1 MKQKLL
7 FLLVLLLTA
16 TTGAWADDY
25 TITLPTVS
33 NGSVVAKVSDVSV
46 TSAAADATVSLV
58 ATPDAGYKL
67 KTISAACN
75 TSETFSSGENTR
87 TGTYFS
93 VSGSNYAYG
102 WRVGNNGLT
111 LTISSRSGQNLSQV
125 VLTVGNAPNVS
136 QRNISH
142 LQADHGALSATGTT
156 QGNTITITGI
166 NSPTVTVSAPS
177 SGNSASMWSITQA
190 KVDGIGATLTDTS
203 DDNVKTFTMPLGN
216 VTVLAEFEEI
226 PFVAVTGVT
235 LSQTSASLTA
245 GGAAL
250 ELTPTVAPEGA
261 TDKTVKW
268 SVEQTGDFVA
278 LYTDEACT
286 QAVGTD
292 AIAAAKVYVKPLAA
306 GQATITVTTNDG
318 AKTATCAVTIAEP
331 TFNVTLQEGTEDA
344 DKWDISP
351 AEATKGSTVT
361 VTYSGDKKVKSVKA
375 VKKAAVD
382 PAKAYMK
389 WNADQMKLVATE
401 IPESFTTVTS
411 STTTWSAGTYVVEGE
426 DVNITGTIELSGD
439 VDLIIKDGAKLT
451 AQGISGESK
460 NLRIYGQANQSGQLV
475 VGNSGTDAIRNI
487 NTLEVYSA
495 KVEAT
500 AYSDWSCGFFGISKF
515 NVYGGLVD
523 AKCTASTGCGIFL
536 NGGESMNIYG
546 GEVKAEGK
554 GNETD
559 GSYGIICDSEDK
571 ATVTVYGGK
580 LRAVSAQK
588 AALYPAI
595 TLQKG
600 AGFTG
605 KIETSDD
612 GTSWTDWT
620 TEGTPATKYVR
631 VGY

>member
-1 MKQKLL
+1 MTISENAFYGAKLTSIDIPNR
-7 FLLVLLLTA
+7 VTSIGG
-16 TTGAWADDY
+16 GAFVNCAH
-25 TITLPTVS
+25 LESVS
-33 NGSVVAKVSDVSV
+33 IPASV
-46 TSAAADATVSLV
+46 TS
-58 ATPDAGYKL
+58 
-67 KTISAACN
+67 
-75 TSETFSSGENTR
+75 
-87 TGTYFS
+87 
-93 VSGSNYAYG
+93 
-102 WRVGNNGLT
+102 
-111 LTISSRSGQNLSQV
+111 
-125 VLTVGNAPNVS
+125 
-136 QRNISH
+136 
-142 LQADHGALSATGTT
+142 
-156 QGNTITITGI
+156 
-166 NSPTVTVSAPS
+166 
-177 SGNSASMWSITQA
+177 
-190 KVDGIGATLTDTS
+190 IGAYAFGYCGKL
-203 DDNVKTFTMPLGN
+203 
-216 VTVLAEFEEI
+216 
-226 PFVAVTGVT
+226 
-235 LSQTSASLTA
+235 
-245 GGAAL
+245 
-250 ELTPTVAPEGA
+250 
-261 TDKTVKW
+261 
-268 SVEQTGDFVA
+268 
-278 LYTDEACT
+278 
-286 QAVGTD
+286 
-292 AIAAAKVYVKPLAA
+292 AKVYIYAHSLETYGDMAFDYNAA
-306 GQATITVTTNDG
+306 GRKIYVLPDAVDTYKAGWSAYAADIEAMPTYAITL
-318 AKTATCAVTIAEP
+318 A
-331 TFNVTLQEGTEDA
+331 EGTEDA
-344 DKWDISP
+344 VNWKVKVGEG
-351 AEATKGSTVT
+351 EAQPFPVEGLEGGEKITA
-361 VTYSGDKKVKSVKA
+361 TYSGEKKVKSVKA

-475 VGNSGTDAIRNI
+475 VGNSGTDAISNI

-554 GNETD
+554 GNNTD

-631 VGY
+631 LGY

>member
-7 FLLVLLLTA
+7 CLLVLLLTA
-16 TTGAWADDY
+16 TTGAMAQDYYAPSADEVIILNDVY
-25 TITLPTVS
+25 DDSKSGFSSHSAIAWGGSATASKKKAGDPNKGGETTSSNVNCYSVKGTGQGKNITLSITGVSKVIVYYHGEPLRYIELRDGSKKGNIIGSGQTNTYYTEVALTATNQYSIFLHGTS
-33 NGSVVAKVSDVSV
+33 NGSDDVDFYVYAIKLIAAPAPTSTYSV
-46 TSAAADATVSLV
+46 T
-58 ATPDAGYKL
+58 
-67 KTISAACN
+67 
-75 TSETFSSGENTR
+75 
-87 TGTYFS
+87 
-93 VSGSNYAYG
+93 
-102 WRVGNNGLT
+102 
-111 LTISSRSGQNLSQV
+111 
-125 VLTVGNAPNVS
+125 
-136 QRNISH
+136 
-142 LQADHGALSATGTT
+142 
-156 QGNTITITGI
+156 
-166 NSPTVTVSAPS
+166 
-177 SGNSASMWSITQA
+177 
-190 KVDGIGATLTDTS
+190 
-203 DDNVKTFTMPLGN
+203 
-216 VTVLAEFEEI
+216 LA
-226 PFVAVTGVT
+226 
-235 LSQTSASLTA
+235 
-245 GGAAL
+245 
-250 ELTPTVAPEGA
+250 
-261 TDKTVKW
+261 
-268 SVEQTGDFVA
+268 
-278 LYTDEACT
+278 
-286 QAVGTD
+286 
-292 AIAAAKVYVKPLAA
+292 
-306 GQATITVTTNDG
+306 
-318 AKTATCAVTIAEP
+318 
-331 TFNVTLQEGTEDA
+331 EGTEDA
-344 DKWDISP
+344 DQWTIEP
-351 AEATKGSTVT
+351 NTGLNGGETVT
-361 VTYSGDKKVKSVKA
+361 AKYSGEKKVKSVKA
-375 VKKAAVD
+375 VKKKAVD

-475 VGNSGTDAIRNI
+475 VGNSGTDAISNI

-500 AYSDWSCGFFGISKF
+500 AYSDWSCGFFGISTF

-536 NGGESMNIYG
+536 NGGDSMNIYG

-595 TLQKG
+595 TLKKG

-605 KIETSDD
+605 KIEYSSDNSTWSETVD
-612 GTSWTDWT
+612 A
-620 TEGTPATKYVR
+620 EAKYVR
-631 VGY
+631 AGY